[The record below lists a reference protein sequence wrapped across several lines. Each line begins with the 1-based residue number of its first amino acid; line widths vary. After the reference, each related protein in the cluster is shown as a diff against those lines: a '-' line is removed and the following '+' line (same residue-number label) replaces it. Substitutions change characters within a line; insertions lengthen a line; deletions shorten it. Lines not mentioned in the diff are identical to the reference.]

1 MMMHALMKIQA
12 NAHRVKQQPARGVA
26 QDNDAY
32 TTQHTQPLLEARLP
46 PRAAQWSTEFALGLN
61 LASSKALNGRR

>member
-12 NAHRVKQQPARGVA
+12 NAHRVKQQPARGMA

-32 TTQHTQPLLEARLP
+32 TTQHTTITRSKVLEP
-46 PRAAQWSTEFALGLN
+46 PQWSTEFALGLN
-61 LASSKALNGRR
+61 LASAKNGRR